1 MRLIVIFSLPSYVS
15 GTHFAVHAR
24 VYIPRAESRTALRRL
39 APMLGMQRSD
49 LFLSCGPYMGGVVMG
64 QYEDLLIDALLD
76 SGFTLEEACRLIALQ
91 ERYEEEHP
99 WQLEKR
105 QLAEWIDLM
114 GGNDCLN

>member
-1 MRLIVIFSLPSYVS
+1 
-15 GTHFAVHAR
+15 
-24 VYIPRAESRTALRRL
+24 
-39 APMLGMQRSD
+39 
-49 LFLSCGPYMGGVVMG
+49 MG

-99 WQLEKR
+99 WRQEKR

-114 GGNDCLN
+114 GGNNCLN

>member
-1 MRLIVIFSLPSYVS
+1 
-15 GTHFAVHAR
+15 
-24 VYIPRAESRTALRRL
+24 
-39 APMLGMQRSD
+39 
-49 LFLSCGPYMGGVVMG
+49 MG

-99 WQLEKR
+99 WQQEKR